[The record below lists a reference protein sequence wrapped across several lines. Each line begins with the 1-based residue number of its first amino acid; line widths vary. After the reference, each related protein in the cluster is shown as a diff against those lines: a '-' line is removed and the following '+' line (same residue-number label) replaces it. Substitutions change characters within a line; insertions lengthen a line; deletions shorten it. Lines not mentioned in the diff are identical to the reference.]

1 MGLLI
6 VALRGAAT
14 LKARALKEV
23 WNIAAVIPVEKGTVG
38 GGQQHQKQSVPK
50 QHHRKLEC
58 HGSSIS
64 DDVSLEGES
73 NFLGICSQELL
84 ARGTEL
90 LKRTRE
96 GAVLV
101 IISLVNDLL
110 FKSST
115 YIDVVHFINRCTAL
129 EGCISVHQQ
138 DGPGK
143 NDCTLKLVLVSKFW
157 PWLLICG
164 VAVRL
169 QVMLKMKS
177 RHVAGTITKKKKS
190 EWKKQNDSISHHIVA
205 VY

>member
-50 QHHRKLEC
+50 QHHRRLEC
-58 HGSSIS
+58 HGRSIS
-64 DDVSLEGES
+64 DDVSLEGGS

-101 IISLVNDLL
+101 IISLINDLL
-110 FKSST
+110 FKSSILMLSILLT
-115 YIDVVHFINRCTAL
+115 GALHWKVVSVYINRM
-129 EGCISVHQQ
+129 G
-138 DGPGK
+138 
-143 NDCTLKLVLVSKFW
+143 LVRTIV
-157 PWLLICG
+157 LLN
-164 VAVRL
+164 
-169 QVMLKMKS
+169 
-177 RHVAGTITKKKKS
+177 
-190 EWKKQNDSISHHIVA
+190 W
-205 VY
+205 

>member
-101 IISLVNDLL
+101 IISLVNDFCCLKAVRIL
-110 FKSST
+110 MLSISLTGALHWK
-115 YIDVVHFINRCTAL
+115 VVSVYINRM
-129 EGCISVHQQ
+129 G
-138 DGPGK
+138 
-143 NDCTLKLVLVSKFW
+143 LVRTIV
-157 PWLLICG
+157 LLN
-164 VAVRL
+164 
-169 QVMLKMKS
+169 
-177 RHVAGTITKKKKS
+177 
-190 EWKKQNDSISHHIVA
+190 W
-205 VY
+205 Y